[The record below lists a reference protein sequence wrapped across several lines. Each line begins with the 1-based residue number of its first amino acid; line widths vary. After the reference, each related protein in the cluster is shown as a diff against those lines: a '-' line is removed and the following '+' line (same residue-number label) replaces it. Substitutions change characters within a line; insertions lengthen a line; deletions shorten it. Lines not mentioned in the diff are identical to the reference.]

1 MKKNKGITL
10 ISLVIVI
17 LILFILSSVTIQV
30 GIRVYNE
37 AKVENYVSRLKVIQA
52 KVDNLAEETKD
63 VSSYGFLKLT
73 DAQSID
79 PEGFQRFI
87 SIIQD
92 PNKYNI
98 LEGTS
103 WKNDVDGVIENYYY
117 FSPQDLE
124 EKLGLKNQD
133 MTVAINFKT
142 RNVIAKSSLKIDDK
156 FYHRQYDIERGSQ
169 LVGK

>member
-1 MKKNKGITL
+1 MKNKGITL

-52 KVDNLAEETKD
+52 KVDNLAEETDD
-63 VSSYGFLKLT
+63 VSSYGFMKLT
-73 DAQSID
+73 EAQSID
-79 PEGFQRFI
+79 PDGFQIFI

-98 LEGTS
+98 QEGKS
-103 WKNDVDGVIENYYY
+103 WNGDLDSDPKNYYY
-117 FSPQDLE
+117 FSPKDLE
-124 EKLGLKNQD
+124 EKLGLQNQD

-142 RNVIAKSSLKIDDK
+142 RNVIAKSSLNIDNK
-156 FYHRQYDIERGSQ
+156 FYHRQYDIVRGSQ
-169 LVGK
+169 LLGK

>member
-17 LILFILSSVTIQV
+17 LNLFILSSVTIQV

-37 AKVENYVSRLKVIQA
+37 AKVENYISKLKVIQA
-52 KVDNLAEETKD
+52 KVDNLAEETDD
-63 VSSYGFLKLT
+63 VSSYGFLKLR

-79 PEGFQRFI
+79 PEGFQRFN

-98 LEGTS
+98 QEGTS
-103 WKNDVDGVIENYYY
+103 WNSDLDALIDNYYY
-117 FSPQDLE
+117 FSPKDLE